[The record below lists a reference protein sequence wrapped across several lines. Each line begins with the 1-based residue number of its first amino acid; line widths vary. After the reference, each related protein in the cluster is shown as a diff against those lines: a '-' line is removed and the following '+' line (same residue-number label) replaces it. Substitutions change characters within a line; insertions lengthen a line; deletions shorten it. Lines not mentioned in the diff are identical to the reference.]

1 MATHLVIRNLKT
13 EKEYPVTASSW
24 QTIVSKGMANRF
36 TIVREH
42 VVAVNAPSFIPPE
55 VKRAAE
61 KATTKEQP
69 SGRKPDTNTRS
80 DA

>member
-13 EKEYPVTASSW
+13 EQEYTVTASSW
-24 QTIVSKGMANRF
+24 QTIVSKGMASRF

-42 VVAVNAPSFIPPE
+42 VATTQAPSFIPPE
-55 VKRAAE
+55 VKKAAE
-61 KATTKEQP
+61 KATNKEQP
-69 SGRKPDTNTRS
+69 SGRQSAPNTRS